1 MHRAKSR
8 KKPGANVQLSSY
20 SGVTWICLII
30 PVTMCDNVCGV
41 FLTRKACLKLG
52 VQDFSWG
59 SQQLHD
65 WLDYTNSSPSRQN
78 KVFTIIHIVN
88 KNYLIKLV
96 LWDPRSPYKNPY
108 QAEHSKGLEK
118 SSPRIRPR
126 ANHEDKSFCE
136 ILWLARLALSCT
148 LSNLFYKSLIIFIQK
163 PELAEI
169 QNQRKL
175 QINFPHNPRSK
186 NI

>member
-8 KKPGANVQLSSY
+8 KKTGASVQLSSH
-20 SGVTWICLII
+20 SWVTWMCLII
-30 PVTMCDNVCGV
+30 PATMCDNVRGV
-41 FLTRKACLKLG
+41 FLTRKACLNLG

-59 SQQLHD
+59 SQHLHD
-65 WLDYTNSSPSRQN
+65 LLDYTNSSPSRQN
-78 KVFTIIHIVN
+78 KVFTIIHTVN

-96 LWDPRSPYKNPY
+96 LWNLRSPCKNPY
-108 QAEHSKGLEK
+108 QAEHSKCLEK

-126 ANHEDKSFCE
+126 ANHEDRSFCE
-136 ILWLARLALSCT
+136 ILWLAGLALSCT

-169 QNQRKL
+169 QNQRKS